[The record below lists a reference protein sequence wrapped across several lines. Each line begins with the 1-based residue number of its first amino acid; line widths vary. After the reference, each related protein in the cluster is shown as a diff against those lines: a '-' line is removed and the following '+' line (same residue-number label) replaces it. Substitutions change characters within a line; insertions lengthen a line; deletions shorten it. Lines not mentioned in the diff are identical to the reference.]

1 MSGGPAAGGAS
12 NVSVSWDTLRAL
24 GASVAPREQR
34 NGTVAVKVEFAIRA
48 DSTPPMLKL
57 DALRDVN
64 EHFRASWDHKNPTI
78 DQGKDGSSSAY
89 EQSIASCCANAGWS
103 DQEIVDTLIYWYRKT
118 MGLGPRAT
126 SYYLSTLQKARTP
139 GKGAARPDAERE
151 ALAPP
156 SEMAGGGERAGD
168 EDTLLE
174 LSAYF
179 NGEVKAVYRTNSV
192 PPEYTLVMAI
202 EAKIGSG
209 EALNSFAKLKAAV
222 TNASLGQGQLE
233 DKHRRH
239 RDQIARALGAVAQP
253 RDLGSEADPREACRE
268 WVQSYLEVHEPVPYV
283 AGASHKKEDAKRK
296 RPFIHEGGVWF
307 HAVTLKKWLVE
318 QRHERLTDAEMAE
331 RLTDAG
337 CPPRRTFGIK
347 LADGTWYTVE
357 MRQVP
362 PNWGYDA
369 PGEGE

>member
-233 DKHRRH
+233 DK
-239 RDQIARALGAVAQP
+239 
-253 RDLGSEADPREACRE
+253 
-268 WVQSYLEVHEPVPYV
+268 
-283 AGASHKKEDAKRK
+283 

>member
-1 MSGGPAAGGAS
+1 VKRSP
-12 NVSVSWDTLRAL
+12 LRATWR
-24 GASVAPREQR
+24 G
-34 NGTVAVKVEFAIRA
+34 
-48 DSTPPMLKL
+48 
-57 DALRDVN
+57 
-64 EHFRASWDHKNPTI
+64 
-78 DQGKDGSSSAY
+78 GS
-89 EQSIASCCANAGWS
+89 
-103 DQEIVDTLIYWYRKT
+103 D
-118 MGLGPRAT
+118 
-126 SYYLSTLQKARTP
+126 
-139 GKGAARPDAERE
+139 
-151 ALAPP
+151 
-156 SEMAGGGERAGD
+156 RAGD
-168 EDTLLE
+168 DDTLLE

-296 RPFIHEGGVWF
+296 RPFIHKGAVWF
-307 HAVTLKKWLVE
+307 HAVSIKKWLIE
-318 QRHERLTDAEMAE
+318 QRHERLNAGEMAE

-337 CPPRRTFGIK
+337 CDWERFGLK
-347 LADGTWYTVE
+347 LADGTWGTMPLE
-357 MRQVP
+357 RE
-362 PNWGYDA
+362 NEHRHARGDA
-369 PGEGE
+369 TLYAL